1 MIQIIILEFQF
12 IFCHYFETTVV
23 CYTNA
28 PKECRISLLKTCY
41 CETQS
46 EIAFSLALLMMI
58 VVFSLPLQE
67 RRRDKYTQSDSKRG
81 QLHILTYPTGRD

>member
-41 CETQS
+41 CGTQS
-46 EIAFSLALLMMI
+46 EIVFSLALPMKIAVSL
-58 VVFSLPLQE
+58 LPLQE
-67 RRRDKYTQSDSKRG
+67 RRDKYTQSDSKHG
-81 QLHILTYPTGRD
+81 QLHILTYPIGRG